1 MLHQLSLARLPVVE
15 TVERLRPPSSARARP
30 SGAFIHRGALVYRGE
45 RGLCAG
51 PDGRSLH
58 PDPEGWCYL
67 GAQSAGELIVAKKAK
82 CRMVPPIA
90 QQIVFLREGHG
101 EVAAFPGQCF
111 ALSRGAKRA
120 VVADLR
126 SGALSVVDL
135 RSFSA
140 RSLGAIEGA
149 LEPRYELP
157 LWLSDDGAVLLYLE
171 TAAEQSASR
180 LIRLDLETGRKR
192 LVWGP
197 IAGPAWVSG
206 IRLPGAPSGR
216 ILSLTMHLAPRPR
229 FELHLGDSL
238 LLALDQPQPSHPPT
252 IVGPDHV
259 AMVLSPERSPFASY
273 GPTDLYLVPLRAG
286 VLHRLTQR
294 GDVRGRTRLEGGAI
308 WVEGGSEVLR
318 VSLSRST

>member
-15 TVERLRPPSSARARP
+15 AVERLRPPGSARGRP
-30 SGAFIHRGALVYRGE
+30 SGAFMHRGVLIYRGE

-51 PDGRSLH
+51 PEGRSVH

-67 GAQSAGELIVAKKAK
+67 GAQSAGSVIIAKKAK
-82 CRMVPPIA
+82 HRMVPPIA
-90 QQIVFLREGHG
+90 EAVVFLRAGQG
-101 EVAAFPGQCF
+101 EVASFPGQCF
-111 ALSRGAKRA
+111 VVSPGARRA

-126 SGALSVVDL
+126 SGELSAIDL
-135 RSFSA
+135 RTFTA
-140 RSLGAIEGA
+140 RSLGKIEGA

-171 TAAEQSASR
+171 TEAEQSGSR

-197 IAGPAWVSG
+197 IAGPSWISG

-216 ILSLTMHLAPRPR
+216 ILSLTMRLAPRPR

-238 LLALDQPQPSHPPT
+238 LLELDQPQSRHPPT
-252 IVGPDHV
+252 IVGSSHV

-273 GPTDLYLVPLRAG
+273 GPSDLYLVPLRAG
-286 VLHRLTQR
+286 VLHRLTQS
-294 GDVRGRTRLEGGAI
+294 GDVRGRTRLEDGAI
-308 WVEGGSEVLR
+308 WVEGGTEVLR